1 MAASRMAEGAAAWQ
15 YQAIALLQQGE
26 VMEALPLLKQYVEA
40 RPDDVLAWMML
51 AEVQLSLGDV
61 KAADE
66 AVASAMQHRDGLSP
80 EALADFERALQSYQN
95 TREGQPRP

>member
-1 MAASRMAEGAAAWQ
+1 
-15 YQAIALLQQGE
+15 
-26 VMEALPLLKQYVEA
+26 
-40 RPDDVLAWMML
+40 
-51 AEVQLSLGDV
+51 
-61 KAADE
+61 AADE